1 MITTRVI
8 KSVSELKNIINDF
21 QDSSVLLLLDV
32 DDTIIRPKNN
42 YNKQIDKFQGLH
54 SQSNEKEEREHYEHL
69 ISAWR
74 LEREVILTDHD
85 WPEFIKNLSKSV
97 FALTKMDVGK
107 FGLIESMEE
116 WRYKE
121 LQSLDIKFT
130 HHSPIDGI
138 DYDQPIHL
146 NIHDATFFKGIF
158 YTGNASK
165 GAIVKKLL
173 QHQQYDLVVFVDDNI
188 EQLRDV
194 QAACNRINHIMIQFQ
209 NDGMDYD
216 ATSTITN
223 HSMI

>member
-1 MITTRVI
+1 MLNETMRVI
-8 KSVSELKNIINDF
+8 RSVSELKNIIDDF
-21 QDSSVLLLLDV
+21 QDLSVLLLLDV
-32 DDTIIRPKNN
+32 DDTIIKPKNN
-42 YNKQIDKFQGLH
+42 YNKQIDEFKALH
-54 SQSNEKEEREHYEHL
+54 SQSNEKNEKDHYEHL

-74 LEREVILTDHD
+74 LEREVVLTDRG

-107 FGLIESMEE
+107 FGLIESVEE

-138 DYDQPIHL
+138 NYEQPINL
-146 NIHDATFFKGIF
+146 NINDATFFKGIF

-165 GAIVKKLL
+165 GAIVEKLL

-209 NDGMDYD
+209 NSCVDYD
-216 ATSTITN
+216 DTSIQ
-223 HSMI
+223 